1 MKRDCWPPT
10 DLEAR
15 GIKIVDLCNDDFA
28 THFRMVADGTW
39 DGLSESAQYTIEIL
53 RLNREHLV
61 KIRRMLQD

>member
-1 MKRDCWPPT
+1 M
-10 DLEAR
+10 
-15 GIKIVDLCNDDFA
+15 ISA

-61 KIRRMLQD
+61 KIRRMLQKLGVDLRNGTFETELSQMFSKA